1 MAPDLLLRG
10 RRWGAALGGCVAGE
24 QHVALL
30 HNLDQSVALPQT
42 GTKLPRVVIDVQGP
56 RHVAPMARQPPPH
69 LSQQV
74 ANPGTPERDH
84 ESLAARAVRGW
95 LAADD
100 NPRHPPRDSSSRA
113 PEPAL

>member
-1 MAPDLLLRG
+1 ML
-10 RRWGAALGGCVAGE
+10 VAGE
-24 QHVALL
+24 QLVALL
-30 HNLDQSVALPQT
+30 QNVDQSVALPQT
-42 GTKLPRVVIDVQGP
+42 GTKLPRVVVDVQGP
-56 RHVAPMARQPPPH
+56 HHVALMVRQPPPH

-74 ANPGTPERDH
+74 ANPGSPERDH

-113 PEPAL
+113 DML